1 MPVNHDEFRAALG
14 RFATGVTVVT
24 SLDEDGR
31 WHGMTVSAFASV
43 SLEPPLVEICVDR
56 VTATHNAISQTGVF
70 VVNILADDQEVLSR
84 HFSSQ
89 RADKFD
95 GIAFQPGIEGIPVL
109 AGTIANLECR
119 VKHTYDGGDHTI
131 FVGEVEQVRL
141 ADGSPLLYFRGGY
154 ARLVP

>member
-24 SLDEDGR
+24 SLDGDGR

-56 VTATHNAISQTGVF
+56 VTATHTAISQTGVF

-131 FVGEVEQVRL
+131 FVGEVEHVRL